1 MSVLG
6 VAART
11 AQKMTAKS
19 GIKKCKKNPA
29 PELPKGVYDKIDAPV
44 SEYFSVGFASE
55 DVMPDDIG
63 KKKYYVAGYKIR
75 NPATGV
81 LDPMTASAIW
91 IDDNSGRGGVVF
103 VSSDN
108 VGVSSYDINRIKAE
122 LADFCKETGCR
133 SINICSTHNHAGID
147 TLGYWGPLPKTGKD
161 PKFMRIFYDG
171 VKKAVKRAYED
182 AREGSLYVGS
192 IEAPPIQRDS
202 RLPEVY
208 SKTLTRFRFVPND
221 GGREIWMLN
230 FASHSESL
238 LGANSLVSADFPC
251 YVREEIKNKAGADC
265 IYFVGAI
272 GGLIRL
278 KELDEDNIK
287 STKMA
292 GEQLGQAAIAI
303 NNDRKLPPMIN
314 LLRQEYYSEVDNFVL
329 LLAEKIGI
337 FKSSPAAIGNGG
349 THMSI
354 HTEMTYVNIGGFQM
368 LLLPCEIFPEL
379 VYGGY
384 LSADETAEGKSPD
397 INPKTLVEIAGDE
410 DLLIFGLSNDEIGYV
425 VPPNDFYLNPEE
437 PYISGVRDRLDR
449 RHYEET
455 NSLGPKT
462 AQTLADTFEGI
473 MKTVRA
479 E

>member
-1 MSVLG
+1 MSALG
-6 VAART
+6 FIAKVAYNSTRR
-11 AQKMTAKS
+11 S
-19 GIKKCKKNPA
+19 GLKKCRNNPA
-29 PELPKGVYDKIDAPV
+29 PLLPQGVYDKIDEAK
-44 SEYFSVGFASE
+44 SEFFSVGFASE
-55 DVMPDDIG
+55 NIMPDDISA
-63 KKKYYVAGYKIR
+63 KKYYVAGYRIN

-91 IDDNSGRGGVVF
+91 IDDKSGRGGVVF

-108 VGVSSYDINRIKAE
+108 VGVSSPDINAIKAE
-122 LADFCKETGCR
+122 LADFCKKTGCR
-133 SINICSTHNHAGID
+133 SINIMSTHNHAGID
-147 TLGYWGPLPKTGKD
+147 TLGYWGPLPRSGRD

-171 VKKAVKRAYED
+171 VKKAVQRAYDD
-182 AREGSLYVGS
+182 ARDGSLYVGN
-192 IEAPPIQRDS
+192 IEAPPVQRDS

-208 SKTLTRFRFVPND
+208 SKMLTRVRFIPND

-230 FASHSESL
+230 FASHSESM
-238 LGANSLVSADFPC
+238 LGKNSLVSADFPC
-251 YVREEIKNKAGADC
+251 YIREEIKKNTGADS

-278 KELDEDNIK
+278 KELDPDNIK

-303 NNDRKLPPMIN
+303 NNDRKLEPKVN
-314 LLRQEYYSEVDNFVL
+314 LFRQEYYSEVDNYVL

-337 FKSSPAAIGNGG
+337 FKAAKSAIGEGG
-349 THMSI
+349 LHMSI
-354 HTEMTYVNIGGFQM
+354 KTEMTYVNIGGLQM

-384 LSADETAEGKSPD
+384 LSSEESAEGKSPD
-397 INPKTLVEIAGDE
+397 INPTPLTQIANDD

-425 VPPNDFYLNPEE
+425 VPPNDFFLNPDE
-437 PYISGVRDRLDR
+437 PYINGGKDRLDR
-449 RHYEET
+449 KHYEET

-462 AQTLADTFEGI
+462 AQTVADVFAGI
-473 MKTVRA
+473 MNVINSN
-479 E
+479 